1 MYIAN
6 SCLFVLAWQFVDTC
20 VHVVLN
26 DLRTF
31 RQVSLFDRSS
41 DTFELA
47 SRNVPDVV
55 KGDGFLYALVMQ
67 SSAVEFTDFRT

>member
-1 MYIAN
+1 M
-6 SCLFVLAWQFVDTC
+6 
-20 VHVVLN
+20 HVVLN